1 MIRDNNLFT
10 DVQEQALLLVEFDQE
25 LLAEREHVMAN
36 QPEPMP
42 STTAAP
48 PSATGGVFR
57 AIRTGFAAA
66 LPSSKPST
74 TIASAPQAQTRPNL
88 LSGQTSF
95 WTSGADFDSPEKRK
109 KLRGE
114 AIPLLVEHSH
124 SIPIG
129 KVVNQLEG
137 RPYFL
142 YLYLDA
148 LFDKDPEL
156 SADYV
161 ERQAEL
167 YAEFAPGRVIRLLQ
181 TAQNLQIDLSLEKV
195 SCLDV
200 SELKTS

>member
-25 LLAEREHVMAN
+25 LMAEREHVMSN
-36 QPEPMP
+36 QAEPVP

-48 PSATGGVFR
+48 PSTVGGVFR
-57 AIRTGFAAA
+57 TIRTGFAAA
-66 LPSSKPST
+66 IPSARPST
-74 TIASAPQAQTRPNL
+74 TAALAPQTRPGL
-88 LSGQTSF
+88 IAGQASF
-95 WTSGADFDSPEKRK
+95 WTSGADIDSPDKRK

-114 AIPLLVEHSH
+114 AIPLLVEYSY
-124 SIPIG
+124 SIPIA

-137 RPYFL
+137 RPFFL

-181 TAQNLQIDLSLEKV
+181 TAQNLQIDISLEKV
-195 SCLDV
+195 IRLDTHA
-200 SELKTS
+200 LKTS